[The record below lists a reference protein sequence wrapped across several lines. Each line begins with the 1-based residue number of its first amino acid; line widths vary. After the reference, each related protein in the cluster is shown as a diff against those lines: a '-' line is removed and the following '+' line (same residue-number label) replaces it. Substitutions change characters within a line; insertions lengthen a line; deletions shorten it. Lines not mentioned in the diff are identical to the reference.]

1 VSETISIAS
10 PEGHAFDAYVTSPA
24 GARAVPAILVAPSIF
39 GVTDGLK
46 QTLDRYASHGFHA
59 VAADPFWR
67 THPGPLD
74 QPDDMAAARQR
85 SSEWKVEQGLSDMR
99 ATLATIATLPNWN
112 GKFAVLGFCFG
123 GIHAML
129 GLTQLGADA
138 SVAFHGVQMQNHLD
152 GAERITKPYSF
163 HFAEEDPVVPLDH
176 VEQVRRALP
185 AGGGEIYVYAGAGH
199 GFAQVEAAKFH
210 PAAAALAERRAF
222 AVLEQLK

>member
-1 VSETISIAS
+1 MPETISIKN
-10 PEGHAFDAYVTSPA
+10 PEGRAFDAYVTSPA
-24 GARAVPAILVAPSIF
+24 GTGAIPAILVVSSIF

-46 QTLDRYASHGFHA
+46 ETMDRYASRGFHA

-74 QPDDMAAARQR
+74 NPDDMAAARQR
-85 SSEWKVEQGLSDMR
+85 ASEWNVEQGLADMR
-99 ATLATIATLPNWN
+99 ATLATIAARPNWN

-129 GLTQLGADA
+129 GLTRLGADA
-138 SVAFHGVQMQNHLD
+138 TVAFHGVGMQNHLD

-163 HFAEEDPVVPLDH
+163 HFGEDDPVVPLDD
-176 VEQVRRALP
+176 VERVRRALP
-185 AGGGEIYVYAGAGH
+185 EGGGEIHVYAGAGH
-199 GFAQVEAAKFH
+199 GFAQVEAAKYH
-210 PAAAALAERRAF
+210 PEVAALSEQRAF

>member
-1 VSETISIAS
+1 MPETISITC
-10 PEGHAFDAYVTSPA
+10 PEGGVFDAYVTSPA
-24 GARAVPAILVAPSIF
+24 GTGAAPAILIGPSIF

-46 QTLDRYASHGFHA
+46 QTLDRYASRGFHA

-67 THPGPLD
+67 THPGPLE

-99 ATLATIATLPNWN
+99 ATLAAIATLPNWN

-129 GLTQLGADA
+129 GLTRLGADA

-163 HFAEEDPVVPLDH
+163 HFAEDDPVVPLDD
-176 VEQVRRALP
+176 VERVRRALP
-185 AGGGEIYVYAGAGH
+185 ADGGEVHVYPGTGH

-210 PAAAALAERRAF
+210 PEAAALAEQRAF